1 MVKKIGIYLLGLFLC
16 ILSVLAFLGI
26 YKNIMTLLNPD
37 KIVSFLGYTDYIVVN
52 DGYNEYDKGDLA
64 LIKLNDVYNDS
75 DYILFYYQS
84 NVFFGKII
92 NNNGNIYNID
102 NNYEIYREDIIGK
115 ATFKISNFEGL
126 YNILTSP
133 FIILF
138 ILISTGFYFYL
149 TVKGKIK
156 EEI

>member
-75 DYILFYYQS
+75 DYILFY
-84 NVFFGKII
+84 
-92 NNNGNIYNID
+92 
-102 NNYEIYREDIIGK
+102 
-115 ATFKISNFEGL
+115 
-126 YNILTSP
+126 
-133 FIILF
+133 
-138 ILISTGFYFYL
+138 
-149 TVKGKIK
+149 
-156 EEI
+156 

>member
-1 MVKKIGIYLLGLFLC
+1 M
-16 ILSVLAFLGI
+16 
-26 YKNIMTLLNPD
+26 
-37 KIVSFLGYTDYIVVN
+37 
-52 DGYNEYDKGDLA
+52 
-64 LIKLNDVYNDS
+64 
-75 DYILFYYQS
+75 
-84 NVFFGKII
+84 FFGKII

-133 FIILF
+133 FIILI